1 VNGLLVI
8 DKPTGPTSHDVVAR
22 ARALVGVKRIGHT
35 GTLDPLASG
44 VLPLVVGRATR
55 LARFL
60 AGGEKSYDAVVR
72 LGRTT
77 DTYDAL
83 GTFAAASVPVDLLTA
98 EEVDRALD
106 AFRGTLWQ
114 TPPPYSAKR
123 IGGVR
128 AYALA
133 RASKPAEPKPV
144 EVTVRQLT
152 LESYDAG
159 AVRLQVVCSA
169 GFYVRSLA
177 HDLGAR
183 IGCGGYLESL
193 RRTASGGFRLADAVP
208 LATLEADPSRAVD
221 AFVPMD
227 HLLTHLPAAVLS
239 VRGAERAAHGN
250 AVTSPDIVHRLPGLE
265 GLEGAIADD
274 EVPVRLLDEAGSL
287 LAIARAGP
295 RAFLHPVVV
304 LI

>member
-1 VNGLLVI
+1 VNGLLVV
-8 DKPTGPTSHDVVAR
+8 DKPSGPTSHDVVGR
-22 ARALVGVKRIGHT
+22 ARALLGVKRVGHT
-35 GTLDPLASG
+35 GTLDPLATG

-60 AGGEKSYDAVVR
+60 AGGEKCYDAVVR
-72 LGRTT
+72 FGRTT

-83 GTFAAASVPVDLLTA
+83 GKFAEATAPVEGLTREA
-98 EEVDRALD
+98 VDGALE
-106 AFRGTLWQ
+106 AFRGTFWQ

-123 IGGVR
+123 MGGIR

-133 RASKPAEPKPV
+133 RAAKPAEPKPA
-144 EVTVRQLT
+144 EVTVHRLT
-152 LESYDAG
+152 LEGYDAG
-159 AVRLQVVCSA
+159 AARFCVVCSA

-183 IGCGGYLESL
+183 LGCGGYLESL
-193 RRTASGGFRLADAVP
+193 RRTASGGFDLADAVP
-208 LATLEADPSRAVD
+208 LAVLEADPTRAAD

-239 VRGAERAAHGN
+239 SKGSERAAHGN
-250 AVTSPDIVHRLPGLE
+250 AVTGPDIVRRLPGLE
-265 GLEGAIADD
+265 GADAAAD
-274 EVPVRLLDEAGSL
+274 APVRLLDDAGSL
-287 LAIARAGP
+287 LAIARSGP
-295 RAFLHPVVV
+295 GQFLHPVVV

>member
-1 VNGLLVI
+1 MNGVLVV
-8 DKPTGPTSHDVVAR
+8 DKPSGPTSHDVVAR
-22 ARALVGVKRIGHT
+22 TRRLLGVKRVGHT

-60 AGGEKSYDAVVR
+60 SGGEKCYDAVVR

-83 GTFAAASVPVDLLTA
+83 GTFGEATGSIDHVSRENV
-98 EEVDRALD
+98 EQALD
-106 AFRGTLWQ
+106 GFRGILWQ
-114 TPPPYSAKR
+114 TPPPYSAKKL
-123 IGGVR
+123 GGIR

-133 RASKPAEPKPV
+133 RAAKPAEPKPARVAVHRLTV
-144 EVTVRQLT
+144 EG
-152 LESYDAG
+152 YAAG
-159 AVRLQVVCSA
+159 AVHLRIVCSA

-177 HDLGAR
+177 RDLGSR
-183 IGCGGYLESL
+183 LGCGGYLESL
-193 RRTASGGFRLADAVP
+193 RRTASGGFDLADGIP
-208 LATLEADPSRAVD
+208 LATFEADPSRGLE

-239 VRGAERAAHGN
+239 SRGSERAAHGN
-250 AVTSPDIVHRLPGLE
+250 TVSGPDIVQRLPGLE
-265 GLEGAIADD
+265 GTAAPADT
-274 EVPVRLLDEAGSL
+274 PVRLLDDGGSL
-287 LAIARAGP
+287 LAIAKPGP
-295 RAFLHPVVV
+295 GPLLHPMVV

>member
-1 VNGLLVI
+1 MNGVLVI
-8 DKPTGPTSHDVVAR
+8 DKPSGPTSHDVVAR
-22 ARALVGVKRIGHT
+22 ARRLLGVKRVGHT

-60 AGGEKSYDAVVR
+60 SSGEKCYDAVVR
-72 LGRTT
+72 LGHTT

-83 GTFAAASVPVDLLTA
+83 GTFAEGTA
-98 EEVDRALD
+98 PIDDVAPEAMLRTLD
-106 AFRGTLWQ
+106 EFRGTLWQ
-114 TPPPYSAKR
+114 TPPPYSAKK

-133 RASKPAEPKPV
+133 RAAKPAEPKPAQV
-144 EVTVRQLT
+144 AVHRLT
-152 LESYDAG
+152 LESYAAG
-159 AVRLQVVCSA
+159 VVRLRIVCSA

-177 HDLGAR
+177 HDIGVRL
-183 IGCGGYLESL
+183 GCGGYLEWL
-193 RRTASGGFRLADAVP
+193 RRTASGGFDLADAIP
-208 LATLEADPSRAVD
+208 LDLLEADPARGLD

-239 VRGAERAAHGN
+239 TRGSERAAHGN
-250 AVTSPDIVHRLPGLE
+250 TVAGADVVRRLPGLE
-265 GLEGAIADD
+265 GPAAAADA
-274 EVPVRLLDEAGSL
+274 PVRLLDDAGSL
-287 LAIARAGP
+287 LAIARPGRGP
-295 RAFLHPVVV
+295 LLHPVVV

>member
-1 VNGLLVI
+1 MNGLLVV
-8 DKPTGPTSHDVVAR
+8 DKPSGPTSHDVVGRAR
-22 ARALVGVKRIGHT
+22 ARLGVTRIGHT

-60 AGGEKSYDAVVR
+60 AGGEKCYDAVVR
-72 LGRTT
+72 LGRAT

-83 GTFAAASVPVDLLTA
+83 GKFGDTTASVEGLTRDAVDG
-98 EEVDRALD
+98 ALE
-106 AFRGTLWQ
+106 AFRGRFWQ

-128 AYALA
+128 AYTLA
-133 RASKPAEPKPV
+133 RAAKPAEPKPA
-144 EVTVRQLT
+144 EVTVERLT
-152 LESYDAG
+152 LEGYEDG
-159 AVRLQVVCSA
+159 AARLRIVCSA

-183 IGCGGYLESL
+183 LGCGGYLESL
-193 RRTASGGFRLADAVP
+193 QRTASGGFDLADAVP
-208 LATLEADPSRAVD
+208 LAMLEADPSRAVE
-221 AFVPMD
+221 AFVAMD

-239 VRGAERAAHGN
+239 SRGTERAAHGN
-250 AVTSPDIVHRLPGLE
+250 AVTDPDIVRRLPGLE
-265 GLEGAIADD
+265 GADAAAD
-274 EVPVRLLDEAGSL
+274 VPVRLLDDAGSL
-287 LAIARAGP
+287 LAIAKAGP
-295 RAFLHPVVV
+295 GPLLHPVVV